1 MDNHLL
7 DGFII
12 SYEDFFFVPPPPI
25 IIIIIIINVAAAF
38 VLVEK
43 KIKAVHFVVFFFA
56 VSFSFLE
63 RSGKV

>member
-12 SYEDFFFVPPPPI
+12 SYEDFFFVPPPP